1 MLKQAYVEGKP
12 LRGSSYAAQMNTLKK
27 ENFIKFLRINEE
39 MRNDTGYTADINA
52 NNLFLVDNSIILVDT
67 IPSGQVVAKNRRS
80 TISILKRELK
90 TLSIIL

>member
-1 MLKQAYVEGKP
+1 MDE
-12 LRGSSYAAQMNTLKK
+12 MNTLQK

-39 MRNDTGYTADINA
+39 ILNDTGYTADINA